1 MMWPFMLTGL
11 ACGARIVLYE
21 GSPFYP
27 SVKHYLQFIDSQK
40 YAVHLRPARHIHL
53 IIFCSVT
60 VFGTSPRFL
69 SEVQGREINPRTLSQ
84 SH

>member
-1 MMWPFMLTGL
+1 MWPFMLTGL

-40 YAVHLRPARHIHL
+40 CAVHLSPVRHIDL
-53 IIFCSVT
+53 IISLQRYGFRDEST
-60 VFGTSPRFL
+60 LPIRSSRPRNQPL
-69 SEVQGREINPRTLSQ
+69 YSIVLQ
-84 SH
+84 